1 MWLLIAGYIWLQQS
15 SSSASKLISSS
26 SFFSQNF
33 KTFNSIIWYHQ
44 ALLPVSQ
51 YFNNTCLS
59 LWRSKM
65 MMWHYTRIKFK
76 KKKKTVRWGSAVTLC
91 IHVCSFFSKQK
102 WNAPL
107 WFLSLVS
114 EKERLCNRKWG
125 WRWQKRTGSEVRPD
139 LVTSLTLTF
148 SVGCLSNQ
156 CSRWDSF

>member
-44 ALLPVSQ
+44 ALLPVSP

-76 KKKKTVRWGSAVTLC
+76 KKKNGQMRKCCHSVHTRVLFFFKAEVKRSSVVPLSCFWEREAVQQEVRLEVAET
-91 IHVCSFFSKQK
+91 H
-102 WNAPL
+102 
-107 WFLSLVS
+107 
-114 EKERLCNRKWG
+114 RKW
-125 WRWQKRTGSEVRPD
+125 SEAR
-139 LVTSLTLTF
+139 
-148 SVGCLSNQ
+148 LSYIFDIDFQ
-156 CSRWDSF
+156 HWMFK